1 MEIFLKTK
9 PSGGKILP
17 PATLVARIGCVE
29 IFLQEG
35 CLNFVLSADPKQPL
49 PQRKQSHEEGF
60 KKEQG
65 TTWEREGNNKQ
76 QCLPLCPVGVLNILR
91 EDRSKVSCTA
101 ESRFSVENAPKPKFM
116 S

>member
-1 MEIFLKTK
+1 VSGADIKQIFFKKYDPPAIPFARGGGGEIFLKTK

-17 PATLVARIGCVE
+17 PATLVARIGSVE

-76 QCLPLCPVGVLNILR
+76 QLLTALPRRG
-91 EDRSKVSCTA
+91 A
-101 ESRFSVENAPKPKFM
+101 
-116 S
+116 